1 MKISTS
7 MTLLISAFLVACGG
21 GGEQVAG
28 IDGRGSPDPVGVVS
42 KGTVTGFGSVIVNGV
57 RYETNT
63 ATFTIDGSP
72 GQQSDLAVGD
82 IVVVRGTVNADGTS
96 PTASSVTFDDVV
108 EGPISA
114 IDSVASTIT
123 ILGQLVHI
131 DVDTSFDDSI
141 STPSIEGLG
150 IADVV
155 EVSGFFLA
163 DGSISATRIEPKPA
177 STEFEVTGLVNNLSG
192 MSFEL
197 GALAVDF
204 SGAQLDNFPAGTPED
219 GQRVEVKGMNFGIGG
234 ELLATRVEFK
244 GSDLGGANGDQ
255 AEVEGFITRFSSA
268 SDFDVEGVSVVTNG
282 STIYVNG
289 TAADLALNRK
299 VEVEGSVDT
308 SGRITATKVEI
319 KLSNFIRIEG
329 RVDSVA
335 SSSVVIFG
343 VTINTDA
350 LTRFEDKSS
359 ADLETFGL
367 ANIDVGDYL
376 ETRGYENAQGVVA
389 ARIERED
396 FADDVAIRAFVDSVS
411 DPGFTIRGVTIE
423 TNGATVFR
431 DNDNQ
436 VIDSGAFFGQAMDRL
451 VEASG
456 MESNGGIL
464 ADEVQLE
471 N

>member
-1 MKISTS
+1 
-7 MTLLISAFLVACGG
+7 
-21 GGEQVAG
+21 
-28 IDGRGSPDPVGVVS
+28 
-42 KGTVTGFGSVIVNGV
+42 
-57 RYETNT
+57 
-63 ATFTIDGSP
+63 
-72 GQQSDLAVGD
+72 
-82 IVVVRGTVNADGTS
+82 
-96 PTASSVTFDDVV
+96 
-108 EGPISA
+108 
-114 IDSVASTIT
+114 
-123 ILGQLVHI
+123 
-131 DVDTSFDDSI
+131 
-141 STPSIEGLG
+141 
-150 IADVV
+150 
-155 EVSGFFLA
+155 
-163 DGSISATRIEPKPA
+163 
-177 STEFEVTGLVNNLSG
+177 

-197 GALAVDF
+197 GVLAVDF